1 MEPYHISHQDL
12 YSHPVPTPFIPS
24 LSLCLQNRI
33 LPASASYL
41 THSSRLNPVS
51 TPLGLTG
58 CSLSFLFSEGQEY
71 LEYD

>member
-1 MEPYHISHQDL
+1 MEPYDISHQDL
-12 YSHPVPTPFIPS
+12 YTHLVPTPFIPS

-51 TPLGLTG
+51 TPLGLTR
-58 CSLSFLFSEGQEY
+58 CSLLFQFSEGQEY